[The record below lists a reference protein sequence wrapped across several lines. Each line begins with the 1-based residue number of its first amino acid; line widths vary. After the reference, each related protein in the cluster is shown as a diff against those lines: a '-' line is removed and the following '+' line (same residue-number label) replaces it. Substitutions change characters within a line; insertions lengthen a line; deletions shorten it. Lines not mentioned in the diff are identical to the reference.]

1 MIIKDEEILKNELKN
16 KSNAKLINFIPTM
29 GNIHEG
35 HLSLLK
41 FAKKNNHLSVVSI
54 FVNPLQF
61 DDANDF
67 KSYPKTL
74 KKDLSLLNKLKADIV
89 FVPKRGFVKFNN
101 ILNYKDKLFS
111 KLCGN
116 NRPGHFFGVVTVMY
130 KLLRLIEPDILTL
143 GEKDFQ
149 QVLVIKKLLKENS
162 MNIKVSMRPTI
173 REDSGLA
180 LSSRN
185 NLLSKKKINS
195 AKLIFKTLN
204 MISSE
209 IEKNKFNQERLSF
222 YSKKII
228 DYGFESVDYLEILKE
243 KNLEELDQS
252 PSRCRIFVAARID
265 GVRLIDNLSIRVKLI
280 EKNGNFHTFS

>member
-1 MIIKDEEILKNELKN
+1 MIIKDEEILKNELKK
-16 KSNAKLINFIPTM
+16 KSNSKLINFIPTM
-29 GNIHEG
+29 GNLHEG

-41 FAKKNNHLSVVSI
+41 FAKKKNHLSVVSI

-61 DDANDF
+61 DDTDDF

-74 KKDLSLLNKLKADIV
+74 KRDLSLLNKLKADIV
-89 FVPKRGFVKFNN
+89 FVPNRGFVKSNN
-101 ILNYKDKLFS
+101 ILNYKDKLFR

-116 NRPGHFFGVVTVMY
+116 NRPGHFLGVVTVMY

-149 QVLVIKKLLKENS
+149 QVLIIKKLLKKFS

-185 NLLSKKKINS
+185 SLLSKKDFNS

-204 MISSE
+204 LISLE
-209 IEKNKFNQERLSF
+209 IDKNKFNQGRFSF
-222 YSKKII
+222 YHKKII
-228 DYGFESVDYLEILKE
+228 DYGFESVDYLMILKE
-243 KNLEELDQS
+243 KNLEELDQN
-252 PSRCRIFVAARID
+252 PSRCRIFIAVRID
-265 GVRLIDNLSIRVKLI
+265 GVRLIDNLPIKVKLTK
-280 EKNGNFHTFS
+280 KNCNFRI

>member
-1 MIIKDEEILKNELKN
+1 MIIKDEEILKNELKK
-16 KSNAKLINFIPTM
+16 KSNSKLINFIPTM
-29 GNIHEG
+29 GNLHEG

-41 FAKKNNHLSVVSI
+41 FAKKKNHLSVVSI

-61 DDANDF
+61 DNTDDF

-74 KKDLSLLNKLKADIV
+74 KRDLSLLNKLKADIV
-89 FVPKRGFVKFNN
+89 FVPNRGFVKSNN
-101 ILNYKDKLFS
+101 ILNYKDKLFR

-116 NRPGHFFGVVTVMY
+116 NRPGHFLGVVTVMY

-149 QVLVIKKLLKENS
+149 QVLIIKKLLKKFS

-185 NLLSKKKINS
+185 SLLSKKDFNS

-204 MISSE
+204 LISLE
-209 IEKNKFNQERLSF
+209 IDKNKFNQGSFSF
-222 YSKKII
+222 YHKKII
-228 DYGFESVDYLEILKE
+228 DYGFESVDYLMILKE
-243 KNLEELDQS
+243 KNLEELDQN
-252 PSRCRIFVAARID
+252 PSRCRIFIAVRID
-265 GVRLIDNLSIRVKLI
+265 GVRLIDNLPIKVKLTK
-280 EKNGNFHTFS
+280 KNCNFRI

>member
-16 KSNAKLINFIPTM
+16 ESNIKLINFIPTM
-29 GNIHEG
+29 GNLHEG

-41 FAKKNNHLSVVSI
+41 FAKNKNHLSVVSI

-61 DDANDF
+61 DNTNDF
-67 KSYPKTL
+67 RNYPKTL
-74 KKDLSLLNKLKADIV
+74 KNDISLLNKLKADIV
-89 FVPKRGFVKFNN
+89 FVPNRDFIKFNN
-101 ILNYKDKLFS
+101 ILNYKDKLFT

-116 NRPGHFFGVVTVMY
+116 NRPGHFMGVVTVMY

-149 QVLVIKKLLKENS
+149 QVLIIKKLLKKFS
-162 MNIKVSMRPTI
+162 MHTKVSMRPII

>member
-1 MIIKDEEILKNELKN
+1 MIIKDEEILKNALRK
-16 KSNAKLINFIPTM
+16 KSNTKLINFIPTM
-29 GNIHEG
+29 GNLHEG

-61 DDANDF
+61 DDTDDF

-74 KKDLSLLNKLKADIV
+74 KRDLSLLNKLKADIV
-89 FVPKRGFVKFNN
+89 FVPNRGFVKPNN
-101 ILNYKDKLFS
+101 ILNYKDKLFR

-116 NRPGHFFGVVTVMY
+116 NRPGHFLGVVTVMY

-149 QVLVIKKLLKENS
+149 QVLIIKKLLKKFS

-185 NLLSKKKINS
+185 SLLSEKYFNS

-204 MISSE
+204 LISLE
-209 IEKNKFNQERLSF
+209 IDKNKFNQGRFSF
-222 YSKKII
+222 YHKKII
-228 DYGFESVDYLEILKE
+228 DYGFESVDYLMILKE
-243 KNLEELDQS
+243 KNLEELDQN
-252 PSRCRIFVAARID
+252 PSRCRIFIAVRMD
-265 GVRLIDNLSIRVKLI
+265 GVRLIDNLPIKAKLTK
-280 EKNGNFHTFS
+280 KNCNFRI

>member
-16 KSNAKLINFIPTM
+16 KSNTKLINFIPTM
-29 GNIHEG
+29 GNLHEG
-35 HLSLLK
+35 HLSLLR

-61 DDANDF
+61 DDTNDF

-74 KKDLSLLNKLKADIV
+74 KKDLNLLNKLKADIV

-116 NRPGHFFGVVTVMY
+116 NRPGHFLGVVTVMY
-130 KLLRLIEPDILTL
+130 KLLRLIEPDIITL

-149 QVLVIKKLLKENS
+149 QVLIIKKLLKKNS

-185 NLLSKKKINS
+185 SLLSKINFNL

-204 MISSE
+204 MILSE
-209 IEKNKFNQERLSF
+209 IEKNKFNQERLFF
-222 YSKKII
+222 YHKKII
-228 DYGFESVDYLEILKE
+228 DYGFESVDYLKILKE

-265 GVRLIDNLSIRVKLI
+265 GVRLIDNLPIRVKLTK
-280 EKNGNFHTFS
+280 KNCNFHIFN

>member
-16 KSNAKLINFIPTM
+16 KSNIKLINFIPTM
-29 GNIHEG
+29 GNLHEG

-41 FAKKNNHLSVVSI
+41 FAKNKNHLSVVSI

-61 DDANDF
+61 DNTNDF
-67 KSYPKTL
+67 RNYPKTL
-74 KKDLSLLNKLKADIV
+74 KNDLSLLNKLKADIV
-89 FVPKRGFVKFNN
+89 FVPNRDFIKFNN
-101 ILNYKDKLFS
+101 ILNYKDKLFT

-116 NRPGHFFGVVTVMY
+116 NRPGHFMGVVTVMY

-149 QVLVIKKLLKENS
+149 QVLIIKKLLKKFS
-162 MNIKVSMRPTI
+162 MHTKVSMRPII

-185 NLLSKKKINS
+185 NLLSKKKINTS
-195 AKLIFKTLN
+195 KLIFKTLK

-209 IEKNKFNQERLSF
+209 IEKNQFKQERFSF
-222 YSKKII
+222 YHKKII
-228 DYGFESVDYLEILKE
+228 NYGFESVDYLKILKE
-243 KNLEELDQS
+243 KNLEELDQN
-252 PSRCRIFVAARID
+252 PSRCRIFIAARIG
-265 GVRLIDNLSIRVKLI
+265 GVRLIDNLSIKVKLTK
-280 EKNGNFHTFS
+280 ENDSFHIFN